1 MLVGLTSFAQN
12 SIVIGPFL
20 QDAEPNSITV
30 IWETDAAL
38 ESTVEWGLDEALGNT
53 TSGSTSANNGMQ
65 LHEVTISGLDRFT
78 KYYYKV
84 ITDGTESQVFQFKTP
99 PFASDDESF
108 RIIAM
113 SDMQIDGN
121 NPNKFD
127 EIIHD
132 GILDYLDENGDAS
145 PSDNIA
151 LVMIPGDLVE
161 NGLSF
166 DQWKEDFFDPGQT
179 LFGEVPV
186 YPVPGNH
193 ENNSVYFFN
202 YFKLPE
208 NGSNGFEEHWWF
220 KDYGNTRIIGMD
232 SNGPFNNEEQ
242 LTWLSGVLAE
252 TCTADSIDFVFAQLH
267 HPHKSEL
274 WTPG

>member
-108 RIIAM
+108 RLM
-113 SDMQIDGN
+113 G
-121 NPNKFD
+121 
-127 EIIHD
+127 
-132 GILDYLDENGDAS
+132 
-145 PSDNIA
+145 
-151 LVMIPGDLVE
+151 
-161 NGLSF
+161 
-166 DQWKEDFFDPGQT
+166 T
-179 LFGEVPV
+179 
-186 YPVPGNH
+186 
-193 ENNSVYFFN
+193 
-202 YFKLPE
+202 
-208 NGSNGFEEHWWF
+208 
-220 KDYGNTRIIGMD
+220 TRI
-232 SNGPFNNEEQ
+232 N
-242 LTWLSGVLAE
+242 LT
-252 TCTADSIDFVFAQLH
+252 
-267 HPHKSEL
+267 KSFMMAS
-274 WTPG
+274 